1 MKILLLVKLCK
12 YSPPSPR
19 GCLGVDDEVGAG
31 VPDALTV
38 NTMTLIDHDHAR
50 GHPDILTSHL
60 RVVVNILPGE
70 PAWLLV
76 IHVVKLIRPLGCNP
90 CKQDVLPMQI

>member
-1 MKILLLVKLCK
+1 M
-12 YSPPSPR
+12 
-19 GCLGVDDEVGAG
+19 DDEVWAG

-38 NTMTLIDHDHAR
+38 NMMTRIDHDHAR
-50 GHPDILTSHL
+50 GHPDIRTSHL

-76 IHVVKLIRPLGCNP
+76 IHVVKLIRPLGGHS
-90 CKQDVLPMQI
+90 CKDILAMQKYIYLCGV

>member
-1 MKILLLVKLCK
+1 MKFFVKLCK

-19 GCLGVDDEVGAG
+19 GCLGMDDEVGAG

-38 NTMTLIDHDHAR
+38 NTMTLTDHYHAQGDTSPR
-50 GHPDILTSHL
+50 LTSHL